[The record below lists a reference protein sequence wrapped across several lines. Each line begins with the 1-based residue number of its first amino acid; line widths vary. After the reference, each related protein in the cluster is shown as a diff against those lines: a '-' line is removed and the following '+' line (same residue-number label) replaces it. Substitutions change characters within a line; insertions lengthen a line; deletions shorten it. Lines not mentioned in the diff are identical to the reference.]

1 MTKADSYVPEMPR
14 ISSPYM
20 DAMER
25 ANPSTPKFELRSHS
39 HLIWV
44 VLAALAVRL
53 IVVGFVY
60 QDFLV
65 EGRDHWEFGFETGKI
80 AYSIAHGHGFSNP
93 FWIETGP
100 TAILAPVFP
109 YLVSYVFTVFGA
121 YTKASALV
129 ILGFNCLV
137 SAVTCMP
144 IFFLARNSFGLRTA
158 IAAAWVWAFFPYAIY
173 FSADSMWSHSLVAL
187 LLMLIVLIAAYLETR
202 TSLWMWAGLGFLWG
216 FAALTTPVVLTV
228 VPFLGGWVCYRL
240 HRNGKNWKL
249 PAATAFI
256 ALIVTVAPWMV
267 RNMRLFHQPVFLE
280 DNFWMEVC
288 VGNLGDGRHWWNDAV
303 HPAGSAT
310 EMSEY
315 RRLGE
320 LGYMHRARGLAFDF
334 IRLHPGLYLWRSF
347 RRFVY
352 MWTGFWSLN
361 REYLREEPY
370 DLANIFFCTG
380 FTVLA
385 MTGLYKAFHRSW
397 DATMPYALIL
407 LAFPVAYY
415 VAHPEISFRQPIDPI
430 LIIFAS
436 FAIFSRKKPD
446 SMLPSLGRKHRSHR

>member
-1 MTKADSYVPEMPR
+1 
-14 ISSPYM
+14 
-20 DAMER
+20 
-25 ANPSTPKFELRSHS
+25 
-39 HLIWV
+39 
-44 VLAALAVRL
+44 
-53 IVVGFVY
+53 
-60 QDFLV
+60 
-65 EGRDHWEFGFETGKI
+65 
-80 AYSIAHGHGFSNP
+80 
-93 FWIETGP
+93 
-100 TAILAPVFP
+100 
-109 YLVSYVFTVFGA
+109 
-121 YTKASALV
+121 
-129 ILGFNCLV
+129 
-137 SAVTCMP
+137 
-144 IFFLARNSFGLRTA
+144 
-158 IAAAWVWAFFPYAIY
+158 
-173 FSADSMWSHSLVAL
+173 
-187 LLMLIVLIAAYLETR
+187 
-202 TSLWMWAGLGFLWG
+202 
-216 FAALTTPVVLTV
+216 
-228 VPFLGGWVCYRL
+228 
-240 HRNGKNWKL
+240 
-249 PAATAFI
+249 
-256 ALIVTVAPWMV
+256 
-267 RNMRLFHQPVFLE
+267 
-280 DNFWMEVC
+280 
-288 VGNLGDGRHWWNDAV
+288 
-303 HPAGSAT
+303 
-310 EMSEY
+310 MSEY

-436 FAIFSRKKPD
+436 FAIFSRQKPD